1 MHSDMDLVGPEPRLK
16 KNQKTYHP
24 CACGE
29 LGFPL
34 APFNKELKASKHFVI
49 FERMHF
55 LTTARRFQIDDILLG
70 DYKEKL
76 WP

>member
-1 MHSDMDLVGPEPRLK
+1 MDLVGPEPRLK
-16 KNQKTYHP
+16 KNQKAYHL

-49 FERMHF
+49 FDRMHF